1 MPPLLSPP
9 KGERRIKGI
18 GRFLPAALKNDRFS
32 YLFIP
37 DFFHIG
43 SVIWEFIR
51 YFGDIKAT
59 LYNGPALNAL
69 PKVPHPVVDISLSI
83 YHQLDF

>member
-1 MPPLLSPP
+1 MRYNTCPPSYPPP
-9 KGERRIKGI
+9 KGGRRIKGI
-18 GRFLPAALKNDRFS
+18 GRFLLAALKNDRFS

-43 SVIWEFIR
+43 SVTWEFIR

-59 LYNGPALNAL
+59 LY
-69 PKVPHPVVDISLSI
+69 I
-83 YHQLDF
+83 YGSSCAEIYN